1 MAFVVLGEKARE
13 NFGLREKYSSSLR
26 SEYKTY
32 IDSIE
37 YDMMAKVYSSTV
49 SDCIVTKSFDLLL
62 TQQQIDDCVGEEK
75 YTELE
80 TAVINFCQI
89 HQSHITIQRTDTT
102 IEITVDMKL
111 PFSISYVT

>member
-32 IDSIE
+32 IDSLE

-49 SDCIVTKSFDLLL
+49 SDCIVTKSFDVLA

-80 TAVINFCQI
+80 TAVIKFCQI
-89 HQSHITIQRTDTT
+89 HQSQVSISRTNTT
-102 IEITVDMKL
+102 IEIIVDMKM
-111 PFSISYVT
+111 PFNVSYL